1 VSPAI
6 EVGFSD
12 AIVAAGLQPPA
23 IVEADGQLRR
33 FASDGRPGDD
43 SGWYV
48 LHADGV
54 PAGAFGCWRSGVEGK
69 WRSTVE
75 RQLSTVEASIDRQR
89 TANAQ
94 RERDKQ
100 LAERQEEAAA
110 YAQKIW
116 DECEPAEDSHP
127 YLARKNVRAHGARRR
142 NGALV
147 IPIRDGPQLLSLQF
161 IAKDGKQKLFLKR
174 GAVAGGYCSIGKPT
188 DTDTICVA
196 EGFATGATIH
206 ETTGHAVV
214 VAFNA
219 GNLEAVARSMRLRF
233 PDAKLIVC
241 ADDDRNTPG
250 NPGLT
255 KATEA
260 AIAVGGLLAVPDFGV
275 DRPDGASDFNDLA
288 AQRGAEAV
296 ATAIA
301 NAPAPDLARPQPGVQ
316 NAAEGMRVGREVR
329 LIRGDSIVPEPV
341 RWVWDGWLAAG
352 KFHVLAGQ
360 PGTGK
365 TTIALAFAA
374 AVTAGGRW
382 PDRSRATRANVL
394 IWSGEDD
401 PKDTLVP
408 RLRTMGADMS
418 RVYFIGDVHDG
429 IDTRSF
435 DPAQD
440 IAALRHRA
448 TSIDNIG
455 LLIVDPIVS
464 AVSGDSH
471 KNAETRRSLQPL
483 VELGAGLGCVVL
495 GISHFTKGTTG
506 REPIERVT
514 GSLAFGALARVVLVA
529 AKLNTEGEGQSPKRM
544 LARAKSNIGPDTGG
558 FGYDL
563 DYQDLPGFEGVSAS
577 KVIWGQAIDG
587 TAREL
592 LAEAEAD
599 VNQDGAQTTPRD
611 FLVALLQH
619 GPMLAKDV
627 FDEANAYGYNQR
639 QMQNAAKS
647 LNVERIKLGM
657 GAGWEWHLSK
667 IPNAPEDTED
677 TEQNRVAPSV
687 PSEGSSAPV
696 GENAEEF

>member
-1 VSPAI
+1 SR
-6 EVGFSD
+6 
-12 AIVAAGLQPPA
+12 
-23 IVEADGQLRR
+23 LR
-33 FASDGRPGDD
+33 
-43 SGWYV
+43 
-48 LHADGV
+48 
-54 PAGAFGCWRSGVEGK
+54 
-69 WRSTVE
+69 
-75 RQLSTVEASIDRQR
+75 
-89 TANAQ
+89 
-94 RERDKQ
+94 
-100 LAERQEEAAA
+100 
-110 YAQKIW
+110 
-116 DECEPAEDSHP
+116 
-127 YLARKNVRAHGARRR
+127 
-142 NGALV
+142 
-147 IPIRDGPQLLSLQF
+147 SLQF
-161 IAKDGKQKLFLKR
+161 ISEDGKQKRFLKR
-174 GAVAGGYCSIGKPT
+174 GAVAGAYCSIGGP
-188 DTDTICVA
+188 TDTICIA

-206 ETTGHAVV
+206 EVTGHAVV

-219 GNLEAVARSMRLRF
+219 GNLEAVVRSLRSRF
-233 PDAKLIVC
+233 PDATLIVC
-241 ADDDRNTPG
+241 ADDDDGVPG
-250 NPGLT
+250 NPGIA

-260 AIAVGGLLAVPDFGV
+260 ARAVGGLLAVPYFGA
-275 DRPDGASDFNDLA
+275 DRPDGATDFNDLA
-288 AQRGAEAV
+288 RHRGADAV
-296 ATAIA
+296 RRAIA
-301 NAPAPDLARPQPGVQ
+301 IAKAPEVSTLQPDTQNVTEGDLGVR
-316 NAAEGMRVGREVR
+316 AGREVR
-329 LIRGDSIVPEPV
+329 LIRGDSITPEPV

-374 AVTAGGRW
+374 TVTAGGRW
-382 PDRSRATRANVL
+382 PDGSRAARANVL

-408 RLRTMGADMS
+408 RLRAMGADMS

-429 IDTRSF
+429 IDARSF

-440 IAALRHRA
+440 IGALRHRA
-448 TSIDNIG
+448 TSIDDIG

-529 AKLNTEGEGQSPKRM
+529 AKLNTEAEGKSPGRM

-558 FGYDL
+558 FSYDL

-599 VNQDGAQTTPRD
+599 GQQGGSQPTPRD
-611 FLVALLQH
+611 FLARLLQN
-619 GPMLAKDV
+619 GPKLAKNV

-639 QMQNAAKS
+639 QMQNAASS
-647 LNVERIKLGM
+647 LGVDRNKLGM
-657 GAGWEWHLSK
+657 GDGWEWHLSPK
-667 IPNAPEDTED
+667 IPNAAEDTED
-677 TEQNRVAPSV
+677 TEQNCVAPSV
-687 PSEGSSAPV
+687 SSEGSSAV
-696 GENAEEF
+696 NGDVEVFQ